1 MEKNKKP
8 KRAEG
13 EHTENYLKMLEKKKR
28 EATYKLYKKTEIVDL
43 LTGVSG
49 LPKQKVNDVF
59 TAFCDLLVEI
69 AHTESIVQLPKFGR
83 LVFEPKNKRQ
93 IWNPKEGRTLLYQ
106 NPRVTFRLSYKLR
119 SMLRKQFRR
128 NCYQLAEL
136 NNLTPRDFKPR
147 MEKGTDE

>member
-1 MEKNKKP
+1 MQKFRKP
-8 KRAEG
+8 NRAES
-13 EHTENYLKMLEKKKR
+13 EHTESYLKMLEKKKR
-28 EATYKLYKKTEIVDL
+28 EAGYKLYKKMEIVDL

-59 TAFCDLLVEI
+59 NAFCDLLVEI
-69 AHTESIVQLPKFGR
+69 AHTESIVQFPKFGR
-83 LVFEPKNKRQ
+83 LIFEPKNKRRV
-93 IWNPKEGRTLLYQ
+93 WNPKEGRTLLYQ

-136 NNLTPRDFKPR
+136 NNLTPRDFKPP
-147 MEKGTDE
+147 MEKDKDE

>member
-1 MEKNKKP
+1 MEKYKKAQ
-8 KRAEG
+8 RAEG
-13 EHTENYLKMLEKKKR
+13 EHTENYLRMLEKKKR
-28 EATYKLYKKTEIVDL
+28 EASYKLYKKTEIVDL
-43 LTGVSG
+43 LTGVCG
-49 LPKQKVNDVF
+49 LPRQKVNDVF

-83 LVFEPKNKRQ
+83 IIFEPKCKRRV
-93 IWNPKEGRTLLYQ
+93 WNPKEERTLLYQ

-136 NNLTPRDFKPR
+136 NNLTPSDFKPPIVKEEHR
-147 MEKGTDE
+147 